1 MATNKSGYGTIQ
13 TILRRIPGIA
23 LHLLFPPRTTLHHR
37 NDWGVR
43 PRQVLQKAILT
54 KFNPLKFCDETVVY
68 IFAKLAT
75 KLNVCYCYSIIEHN
89 KRERMLHTNALP
101 SAVGNFKQKQEFL
114 DLEAYF
120 PFDPLVL
127 PISKSIVAPNYI
139 EWSEDTHAEETDSE
153 DDI

>member
-1 MATNKSGYGTIQ
+1 MATNKSGVWNDSNYST
-13 TILRRIPGIA
+13 PHSGIA
-23 LHLLFPPRTTLHHR
+23 LHLLFPPRTTHHHR
-37 NDWGVR
+37 KRLGCDLDKFFQR
-43 PRQVLQKAILT
+43 AILT

-114 DLEAYF
+114 DLEA
-120 PFDPLVL
+120 LL
-127 PISKSIVAPNYI
+127 PIRSIGLAHQQIHRRSKLHRMVRRYPCRRNR
-139 EWSEDTHAEETDSE
+139 
-153 DDI
+153 

>member
-1 MATNKSGYGTIQ
+1 MSATATPSSNTI
-13 TILRRIPGIA
+13 
-23 LHLLFPPRTTLHHR
+23 
-37 NDWGVR
+37 N
-43 PRQVLQKAILT
+43 
-54 KFNPLKFCDETVVY
+54 
-68 IFAKLAT
+68 
-75 KLNVCYCYSIIEHN
+75 
-89 KRERMLHTNALP
+89 ERMLHTNALP